1 MQPIETGQQ
10 FGRYVIRGKLG
21 AGGMAEVFLADDTQ
35 LGRRVALKFLPPETQ
50 ADPVAQRRL
59 LREARA
65 AAILDHSH
73 ICAVYEV
80 GETDG
85 RSYIAMQYVEGET
98 LDVRLR
104 RSTPEIH
111 DVLAIGVQI
120 VDALTEA
127 HAHGILHRDIKPGNV
142 MVTPR
147 GQVKVMDFGL
157 AKHDPASASA
167 AEASRTV
174 SAISRQ
180 GDIVGTA
187 PYMSPEQARGEVLD
201 PRSDLFSV
209 GVLLYEMVTRQRPFQ
224 GTSTAALAVAILT
237 AEPQPLARFA
247 AETPAELDRIVMKLL
262 RKQPDQRYQTAKDL
276 LVDLRTLKDEQDFQ
290 LRLGR
295 TPTPSTPESLNSA
308 SAATI
313 TQAPRRSRRAW
324 ALGLAALVVLA
335 AGGWFAWKTVNV
347 QRAKRQVAQVAALA
361 EAGNYA
367 DAYDLAVAVQRYVP
381 GDPTITRVMPAISD
395 SISVTTEPSGAT
407 VYVTRFTDG
416 TPAPRQRLGT
426 SPLANAR
433 IARGQYVVS
442 VEKDGY
448 TSIERTVSGV
458 TIRTGALVITPPPI
472 RIEQRLMPS
481 TTVPARMVFVPGG
494 DYRLVAWS
502 RPTDRRVRLNDYFVD
517 KYEVSNQEYK
527 EFINAGGY
535 VKREYWTHPF
545 VKDGRPLSWDDAM
558 QLLVDRTGLPGPR
571 SWSSQNFPEGKAGH
585 PVTGVTWYE
594 AEAYARF
601 RGKELATIY
610 QWEKAARNGYVAQA
624 GVAAMPWGAFY
635 PGDSLKER
643 ANFGGTTWPATSAA
657 FGMSAFGAYNM
668 AGNVSEWTLNDSSDG
683 FLATGGAWGD
693 PTYTFSQFG
702 GRPGFFSSEKL
713 GLRCAQLAG
722 GSAGDQGGFRIE
734 LAQEVPVFKAAPPQE
749 FVTLAAAYRYDKTP
763 LDARIEQTTDTPAW
777 KRERITFNG
786 ANGARAIAYL
796 YLPKNAPRPLQVI
809 HLMPAGDVASGFR
822 SLPDAMDDR
831 MAPFVKAG
839 RAVFGVVL
847 EGYVERLRPAGWVPP
862 DPATVEFT
870 EMIVSR
876 VTELRRGL
884 DYLETRPDIDST
896 RIAALAPSAGAALGL
911 ILGAVEPRYRAFVF
925 VGAGLTVS
933 NVAINAAVNPV
944 NFAPYI
950 RAPKL
955 ILQGRYDEDTPLRTQ
970 TEPLLKLMVEP
981 KQLTLYDG
989 GHVPSIEVA
998 MTSTSAWL
1006 EQHLGRVFK

>member
-1 MQPIETGQQ
+1 MQPIEIGQQ

-35 LGRRVALKFLPPETQ
+35 LGRPVALKFLPPETQ
-50 ADPVAQRRL
+50 ADPLAQRRL
-59 LREARA
+59 MREARA

-85 RSYIAMQYVEGET
+85 RAYIAMQYVEGET
-98 LDVRLR
+98 LDARLR
-104 RSTPEIH
+104 RSTPSLQE
-111 DVLAIGVQI
+111 VLAIAVQI

-142 MVTPR
+142 MVTLR
-147 GQVKVMDFGL
+147 GDAKVMDFGL
-157 AKHDPASASA
+157 AKQDPASASTP
-167 AEASRTV
+167 EASRTV

-209 GVLLYEMVTRQRPFQ
+209 GVLLYEMVTKQRPFQ
-224 GTSTAALAVAILT
+224 GASTAALAVAILT

-276 LVDLRTLKDEQDFQ
+276 LLDLRTLKDEQEFQ
-290 LRLGR
+290 QRLGR
-295 TPTPSTPESLNSA
+295 TPAPSAPASPNS
-308 SAATI
+308 SSDAAI
-313 TQAPRRSRRAW
+313 RQPSRGPRRLLV
-324 ALGLAALVVLA
+324 LGLAALAVLT
-335 AGGWFAWKTVNV
+335 AGGWFAWKTVSV

-367 DAYDLAVAVQRYVP
+367 AAYDLAVAVERHVP

-395 SISVTTEPSGAT
+395 SISVTTEPLGAA
-407 VYVTRFTDG
+407 VYLTRFTDG

-426 SPLANAR
+426 SPLGNVR
-433 IARGQYVVS
+433 IARGQYIVS
-442 VEKDGY
+442 IEKDGY
-448 TSIERTVSGV
+448 ASIERTVSGV
-458 TIRTGALVITPPPI
+458 TIRVGTLVITPPPI
-472 RIEQRLMPS
+472 RIEQRLIPA
-481 TTVPARMVFVPGG
+481 TTVPARMEFVPGG

-502 RPTDRRVRLNDYFVD
+502 RPTDRRVRLNDYFID

-545 VKDGRPLSWDDAM
+545 TKDGRTLSWDETAP
-558 QLLVDRTGLPGPR
+558 LLVDRTGLPGPR
-571 SWSSQNFPEGKAGH
+571 SWTSQNFPEGKADH

-601 RGKELATIY
+601 RDKQLATIF
-610 QWEKAARNGYVAQA
+610 QWEKAARNGYVGQA
-624 GVAAMPWGAFY
+624 GVAGMPWGAFY
-635 PGDSLKER
+635 PGDSLEER
-643 ANFGGTTWPATSAA
+643 ANFGSATWPTTRAA

-668 AGNVSEWTLNDSSDG
+668 AGNVAEWTLNDSSDG

-713 GLRCAQLAG
+713 GFRCARLAA

-734 LAQEVPVFKAAPPQE
+734 LAQEVPVFKAASPQE
-749 FVTLAAAYRYDKTP
+749 FVTLAAAYRYDKAP
-763 LDARIEQTTDTPAW
+763 LEARIEQTTETSSW

-796 YLPKNAPRPLQVI
+796 YLPNNAPRPLQVI
-809 HLMPAGDVASGFR
+809 QLIPAGDVAGGFR
-822 SLPDAMDDR
+822 SLPEAMDDR

-847 EGYVERLRPAGWVPP
+847 EGYIERLRPADFVMPN
-862 DPATVEFT
+862 PATVEFR
-870 EMIVSR
+870 EMIVGR
-876 VTELRRGL
+876 ITDLRRGL
-884 DYLETRPDIDST
+884 DYLETRSDIDTS
-896 RIAALAPSAGAALGL
+896 RIAAMAPSAGSALGL
-911 ILGAVEPRYRAFVF
+911 IVGAIEPRYRAFVF
-925 VGAGLTVS
+925 VGAGLTVP
-933 NVAINAAVNPV
+933 NVAVNAAVNPV
-944 NFAPYI
+944 NFVPYI

-970 TEPLLKLMVEP
+970 TEPLFKLLVEP

-998 MTSTSAWL
+998 MSITSAWL